1 MVSIFFTIFAAEL
14 PIYTTMILAIAVI
27 ISYLLAFGAIGG
39 LIQLIYAYYRYISG
53 KDKDKLGPGSSNP
66 ITGIF

>member
-1 MVSIFFTIFAAEL
+1 
-14 PIYTTMILAIAVI
+14 MILAISVILFFMAVI
-27 ISYLLAFGAIGG
+27 GAIYY
-39 LIQLIYAYYRYISG
+39 LVLLLYAMYRHFSG